1 MNVCHL
7 ASGDLWAGAEVQL
20 ATLLAELA
28 RDDRLRLSAIF
39 YNSGILADRVRE
51 IGIPVWVFDER
62 KHNSLRLLHETRKIL
77 RQERIDILHTHRYK
91 ENILG
96 GVAAKISGVKHLI
109 CTVHGMSEPFSGFR
123 RLKASAYGFLNDL
136 VLRLLM
142 DSVVTVSHDIRRKLS
157 RRLKPAKLVTIHN
170 GIDLDRLCAGRDPR
184 QVRDALG
191 IGADDPVIGSVG
203 RLTPVKGYPALL
215 RACRLLR
222 ERRPNLRLVLVG
234 DGPER
239 KPLER
244 VADQLG
250 IREQVVF
257 CGFHP
262 QPAEIVAALDV
273 FVLSSLHEGISMSL
287 LEALALGVS
296 VVVTDVGG
304 NPEVVRHG
312 ETGLLVPP
320 QDDQALA
327 DACGILL
334 DDPELRRQLAD
345 KGKSL
350 VQQRFSKE
358 AMAEKVYRLYE
369 DLFDKKR

>member
-1 MNVCHL
+1 M
-7 ASGDLWAGAEVQL
+7 
-20 ATLLAELA
+20 
-28 RDDRLRLSAIF
+28 
-39 YNSGILADRVRE
+39 
-51 IGIPVWVFDER
+51 
-62 KHNSLRLLHETRKIL
+62 
-77 RQERIDILHTHRYK
+77 
-91 ENILG
+91 
-96 GVAAKISGVKHLI
+96 
-109 CTVHGMSEPFSGFR
+109 
-123 RLKASAYGFLNDL
+123 
-136 VLRLLM
+136 
-142 DSVVTVSHDIRRKLS
+142 
-157 RRLKPAKLVTIHN
+157 
-170 GIDLDRLCAGRDPR
+170 
-184 QVRDALG
+184 
-191 IGADDPVIGSVG
+191 
-203 RLTPVKGYPALL
+203 
-215 RACRLLR
+215 
-222 ERRPNLRLVLVG
+222 G

-273 FVLSSLHEGISMSL
+273 FLLSSLHEGISMSL
-287 LEALALGVS
+287 LEALALGVP
-296 VVVTDVGG
+296 VVVTNVGG

-345 KGKSL
+345 RGKSL

-358 AMAEKVYRLYE
+358 AMAEKVYRVYA
-369 DLFDKKR
+369 DMRMGSRC